1 MGKKRKREQLTQD
14 EVWDDS
20 ALLKSWQDALD
31 EYQFYHSIHAK
42 GENVEDVLRQAESD
56 DAAKNEDVVPAQS
69 FNDPPSSDS
78 ALEDGE
84 VDEHDT
90 MTFSKKDTGQSGDN
104 EPVRFAEAQNIEP
117 PPTEKIAG
125 SALASMD
132 QDQILENIK
141 MAYWWA
147 GYYSALYDAKRTATE
162 PSRK

>member
-1 MGKKRKREQLTQD
+1 MHLM
-14 EVWDDS
+14 S
-20 ALLKSWQDALD
+20 I
-31 EYQFYHSIHAK
+31 SIHAK

-69 FNDPPSSDS
+69 FNDPPSPDS

-84 VDEHDT
+84 IDEQDR
-90 MTFSKKDTGQSGDN
+90 MAFSKKDTGQPGDN
-104 EPVRFAEAQNIEP
+104 EPVRFPEAQNIEP
-117 PPTEKIAG
+117 RPTEEIAG

-162 PSRK
+162 PSRKSNAQKTP